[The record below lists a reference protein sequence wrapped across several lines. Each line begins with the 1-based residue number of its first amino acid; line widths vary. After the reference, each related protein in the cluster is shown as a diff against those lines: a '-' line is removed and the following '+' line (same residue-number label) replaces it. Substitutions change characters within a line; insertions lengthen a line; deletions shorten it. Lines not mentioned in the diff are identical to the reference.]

1 MNKRNQN
8 MKKSTKIK
16 IIKLIILVSLVLL
29 ITGLTIYFLPILKN
43 LNTQEGQ
50 LQFKEKVNQSKILGF
65 FILLGL
71 EIAQIILAVLPGEP
85 VEVLAGICFGTF
97 WGTIFLMFSIFITT
111 VLIYVL
117 VKKNGKKF
125 ICEFFS

>member
-97 WGTIFLMFSIFITT
+97 WGTIFLMFSIFIWT

-117 VKKNGKKF
+117 VKKYGKKGGAVL
-125 ICEFFS
+125 

>member
-50 LQFKEKVNQSKILGF
+50 LQFKEKVNQSNNTCSIARRTGRGTSRNMLWNILGNYIF
-65 FILLGL
+65 NVFYFYNNSIN
-71 EIAQIILAVLPGEP
+71 
-85 VEVLAGICFGTF
+85 IC
-97 WGTIFLMFSIFITT
+97 ISE
-111 VLIYVL
+111 
-117 VKKNGKKF
+117 KKWKKMYM
-125 ICEFFS
+125 

>member
-1 MNKRNQN
+1 

-117 VKKNGKKF
+117 VKKNGKKLNDY
-125 ICEFFS
+125 

>member
-1 MNKRNQN
+1 

-125 ICEFFS
+125 ICEFFSNRKNRK

>member
-1 MNKRNQN
+1 

-117 VKKNGKKF
+117 VKKMEKNLYVN
-125 ICEFFS
+125 FFQKNK